1 MSRSHTQDHFPK
13 SCRDPFCRGSH
24 MRNPFSAEKGFPHTP
39 FLKPPDLYE
48 ERIQRTT
55 KQTFPNRRERLPD
68 FVYIKKLLLLCHERH
83 CVTGNDKLFVGGNDI
98 NRNSRIVRRDL
109 AFLAAD
115 HLFIEFI
122 VDLHT
127 HELQRM
133 TNAAA
138 V

>member
-1 MSRSHTQDHFPK
+1 MSRSHTRSLSEKLQR
-13 SCRDPFCRGSH
+13 SILSGQSH
-24 MRNPFSAEKGFPHTP
+24 ENPLFGGKGVFHTP

-48 ERIQRTT
+48 KRIQRTT